1 MTCPNCRRLVHADRL
16 KALAAEASKAEQ
28 EDDPT
33 AALVAWRSALELL
46 PAASKQHATISA
58 KVSELGREVDS
69 RPSSPAP
76 KQKQAAA
83 GQGSAAGA
91 AGLGTL
97 AILLLKFKT
106 VGLLLLTK
114 GKLLLLGL
122 TKAGTLSSM
131 FLSIGVYATALGW
144 RFALGLVVSIYIHEM
159 GHVAALTRYGIKASA
174 PMFIPGIGAL
184 IRVRQS
190 MGDPR
195 QDARVGLAGPVWG
208 LAAAIGAYLVALAW
222 GGPVWMGIAH
232 FGAWINL
239 FNLLPLG
246 PLDGGRAFNAFNRSQ
261 RWFAVMAIA
270 LAWSLTPESSANGML
285 LILMLMG
292 VIRAA
297 GGKAPSQADQGALSV
312 YVLLIASLTWL
323 TFLAPAPNFPG
334 G

>member
-1 MTCPNCRRLVHADRL
+1 MT
-16 KALAAEASKAEQ
+16 
-28 EDDPT
+28 
-33 AALVAWRSALELL
+33 
-46 PAASKQHATISA
+46 
-58 KVSELGREVDS
+58 
-69 RPSSPAP
+69 
-76 KQKQAAA
+76 
-83 GQGSAAGA
+83 
-91 AGLGTL
+91 
-97 AILLLKFKT
+97 ILM
-106 VGLLLLTK
+106 
-114 GKLLLLGL
+114 
-122 TKAGTLSSM
+122 S
-131 FLSIGVYATALGW
+131 
-144 RFALGLVVSIYIHEM
+144 
-159 GHVAALTRYGIKASA
+159 
-174 PMFIPGIGAL
+174 
-184 IRVRQS
+184 
-190 MGDPR
+190 
-195 QDARVGLAGPVWG
+195 
-208 LAAAIGAYLVALAW
+208 IGAYLVALAW

-312 YVLLIASLTWL
+312 YVLLIAALTWL